1 MRSKDFKATGR
12 SEEPGAAVKVI
23 LLFLAFQACYALVP
37 AWTCAAQ
44 PQRQPPEPDQLLSE
58 QRLKQE
64 LVEAN
69 RILFQQGLVGP
80 FGHVSVR
87 APGSSSFWIAGDK
100 APNLVELKDLQLV
113 AIDGPLPS
121 NTYSEIFIHK
131 ELYRAR
137 PDVNSVV
144 HTHSLYA
151 IALSVVE
158 RQVRP
163 ASNSGA
169 RHGPIIPVYEKIG
182 LIESQE
188 RGQELAR
195 VLGPAGA
202 VLLRGHG
209 AVTVG
214 KGLKEAVF
222 GAISLE
228 REAQVQAIA
237 NCLGTPRLYTEEETR
252 HFSGRGVG
260 SNIWEFYRSLMQR
273 RPDPAQR

>member
-1 MRSKDFKATGR
+1 MRSKDLAAAGR
-12 SEEPGAAVKVI
+12 GKGPGAAIRVI
-23 LLFLAFQACYALVP
+23 LLFSALQACCALVP
-37 AWTCAAQ
+37 TRACAAQ
-44 PQRQPPEPDQLLSE
+44 RRAPEPDQLRNE

-69 RILFQQGLVGP
+69 LILFQQGLIGP

-87 APGSSSFWIAGDK
+87 APGSSSFWIARDK
-100 APNLVELKDLQLV
+100 APNLVEPKDLQLI
-113 AIDGPLPS
+113 AIDGPVPS
-121 NTYSEIFIHK
+121 GAYSEIFIHR

-158 RQVRP
+158 KQVRP
-163 ASNSGA
+163 VSNSGA

-182 LIESQE
+182 LIESE
-188 RGQELAR
+188 EKGRELAR
-195 VLGPAGA
+195 ILGPAGA

-209 AVTVG
+209 AVIVG
-214 KGLKEAVF
+214 RGLKEAVF

-260 SNIWEFYRSLMQR
+260 GAIWEFYRSLIQR